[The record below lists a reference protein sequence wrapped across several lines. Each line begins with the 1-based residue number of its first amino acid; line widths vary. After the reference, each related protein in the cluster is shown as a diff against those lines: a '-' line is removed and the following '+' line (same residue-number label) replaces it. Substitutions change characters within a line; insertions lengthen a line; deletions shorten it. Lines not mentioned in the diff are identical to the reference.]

1 MATKKVQTRYDE
13 VTERLTVEELP
24 KALGK
29 YAKRPI
35 RREWTEEV
43 FDTATRKPEKV
54 QRYETIVRK
63 GALIDKDDIAK
74 MQFHAQAGELTMIEV
89 TNQKRQSEETG
100 HYHMVA
106 LVTATVGGK
115 NVKLIMHALN
125 IPMALDIARDFIE
138 QTYDKNFSFISAK
151 VTTTYHIIE
160 ETLLQLKD
168 CTDEQAIADEYENAR
183 FYEISARYAT
193 WNENEQDD
201 NSLVEG
207 VFLCRTSDVD
217 IAKEVIWRALIK
229 WRKEKNPDEE
239 WKARV
244 VIDEAKICQ
253 FNKVLTYEFC
263 APYIKEFK
271 LNDLKRRLD
280 LQLISYDEYES
291 MKEDVEKMRMK

>member
-1 MATKKVQTRYDE
+1 MAKKVTTRYDE
-13 VTERLTVEELP
+13 VTETLTVEEFP

-43 FDTATRKPEKV
+43 FDTATRKAEKV
-54 QRYETIVRK
+54 QRYETIIRK
-63 GALIDKDDIAK
+63 GAVIDKDDIAK

-106 LVTATVGGK
+106 LVTATVGSK

-168 CTDEQAIADEYENAR
+168 CSDEQAIADEYENGR

-193 WNENEQDD
+193 WNEKEQDD
-201 NSLVEG
+201 NSLIEG
-207 VFLCRTSDVD
+207 VFLVRTSDVD
-217 IAKEVIWRALIK
+217 IAKEVIWRWLIK
-229 WRKEKNPDEE
+229 WRSEKDPDAE

-253 FNKVLTYEFC
+253 FNKVLPYEFC
-263 APYIKEFK
+263 APYIKAFK
-271 LNDLKRRLD
+271 LA
-280 LQLISYDEYES
+280 QLEKNYKAGLVDYETYES
-291 MKEDVEKMRMK
+291 EKETIEKMRMK

>member
-1 MATKKVQTRYDE
+1 MAKKVQTRYDE
-13 VTERLTVEELP
+13 VTERLTVEEFP

-43 FDTATRKPEKV
+43 FDTATRKAEKV
-54 QRYETIVRK
+54 QRYETIIPK
-63 GALIDKDDIAK
+63 GTIIDKDDIAK

-106 LVTATVGGK
+106 LVTATVGSK

-193 WNENEQDD
+193 WNENEKDD
-201 NSLVEG
+201 NSLIEG

-229 WRKEKNPDEE
+229 WRKEKQPDEE

-263 APYIKEFK
+263 APYIKAFK
-271 LNDLKRRLD
+271 LEDLQRRLD
-280 LQLISYDEYES
+280 LKLLTYEEYERL
-291 MKEDVEKMRMK
+291 KEDVEKMRMK